1 MRHLHKIRLYFIKC
15 FSCSGT
21 TTDKYI
27 SIELEPSEIQRH
39 LHILAEYPVEIL
51 ILICKYLVDLLRIFK
66 SCRTKFLT
74 RHIVSLTGVIHDNS
88 HRIDT

>member
-15 FSCSGT
+15 LSCSGT
-21 TTDKYI
+21 TTDKDI

-39 LHILAEYPVEIL
+39 LHILAKYPIKIL
-51 ILICKYLVDLLRIFK
+51 ILIRKYLIDLLRIFK
-66 SCRTKFLT
+66 SCRTKLLT
-74 RHIVSLTGVIHDNS
+74 GHIVSLTGVIHDNS

>member
-1 MRHLHKIRLYFIKC
+1 MWHLHKIRLYFIKC
-15 FSCSGT
+15 FSCSGAS
-21 TTDKYI
+21 TDKDI

-39 LHILAEYPVEIL
+39 LHILAEYPVEIF

-74 RHIVSLTGVIHDNS
+74 GHIVSLTGIIHDNS